1 MEGCRGGER
10 GLGTTPCSLANAQ
23 RAFWG
28 GGGRLGWRR
37 KRRSERS
44 DSRQVR
50 KRDRALKRGRTIC
63 QEKRSAEEEEAK
75 IGGKSTLAHTKHRV
89 ATLTPL
95 NTPHPLV
102 ICGCRR
108 QGRGLHQTQ
117 EWHWPRQAFGRA

>member
-28 GGGRLGWRR
+28 GGGHLGWRR
-37 KRRSERS
+37 KKRSKRS

-63 QEKRSAEEEEAK
+63 Q
-75 IGGKSTLAHTKHRV
+75 GKKV
-89 ATLTPL
+89 
-95 NTPHPLV
+95 
-102 ICGCRR
+102 
-108 QGRGLHQTQ
+108 
-117 EWHWPRQAFGRA
+117 